1 MSMPTFSP
9 KDGPFR
15 ESDVSRNNKDRTN
28 RTVAKLLEEEYGKDP
43 TQESVDFGTPE
54 TAEGLTTDPMS
65 YNAQMHTAGSAAQP
79 SGDDGGITSKR
90 TSGADPTPGKP
101 GA

>member
-15 ESDVSRNNKDRTN
+15 EPDVSRNNKDRMA
-28 RTVAKLLEEEYGKDP
+28 REVSKALEAEYGKDP
-43 TQESVDFGTPE
+43 TQESIDFGTPE

-65 YNAQMHTAGSAAQP
+65 YNAEMHTSGSAAQP

-90 TSGADPTPGKP
+90 TNGADPTPAKP